1 MQEDSPTTLLLID
14 ENGLMREGLKR
25 LCETEQYACTVVDT
39 PDQAVDMLRG
49 ANRPKFDVIIA
60 KCAARAFD
68 GQKVRMLHR
77 LGDDAKFVILSDSM
91 ENLEMLTEA
100 YELGADAYLFAHASP
115 QVFMKSLELVML
127 GERVFPPRFVAF
139 MARETIG
146 EPLAS
151 RAVQT
156 EGLSPRETEILR
168 YLSVG
173 NSNKIIANKLQITEG
188 TVKVH
193 MKAITRKLGVSNRT
207 QAAIWALS
215 HGLGGGNG
223 SSSANH

>member
-1 MQEDSPTTLLLID
+1 MREDLQTKILLID

-25 LCETEQYACTVVDT
+25 LCETEQYACTVIDT
-39 PDQAVDMLRG
+39 IDQAVDLLRG
-49 ANRPKFDVIIA
+49 AAPPKFNVIIA
-60 KCAARAFD
+60 KCPVRAFD
-68 GQKVRMLHR
+68 GQKVRLLHR
-77 LGDDAKFVILSDSM
+77 LSEEAKFVILSDSM
-91 ENLEMLTEA
+91 DNLEMLTEA

-115 QVFMKSLELVML
+115 QVFMKSLELVLL

-139 MARETIG
+139 MARETMG
-146 EPLAS
+146 EPFAH
-151 RAVQT
+151 RAVQN

-223 SSSANH
+223 NSSANH